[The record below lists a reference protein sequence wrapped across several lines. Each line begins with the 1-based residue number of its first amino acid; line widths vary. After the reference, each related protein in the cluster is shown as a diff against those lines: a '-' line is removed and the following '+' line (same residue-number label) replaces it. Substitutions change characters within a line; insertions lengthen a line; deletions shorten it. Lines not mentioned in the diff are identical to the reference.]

1 MGKKT
6 KKVIMFIV
14 EGPTDED
21 TISPVIKR
29 LFKMPQ
35 KMRNTAWVYLLML
48 SLIRELPL

>member
-21 TISPVIKR
+21 TLSPVIKR
-29 LFKMPQ
+29 LF
-35 KMRNTAWVYLLML
+35 NT
-48 SLIRELPL
+48 P

>member
-21 TISPVIKR
+21 TLSPVIKR
-29 LFKMPQ
+29 LFQ
-35 KMRNTAWVYLLML
+35 NNNI
-48 SLIRELPL
+48 LILKLKCAVTDIKKAI